1 MLGSIF
7 EHCWEHVLI
16 FAVMIEAAVQYARLR
31 HALKCTGKDQ
41 GKESF
46 KMFPWPVSLS
56 EVWAESRRREAPP
69 KILVYI
75 YTSVS
80 PCISMHGAMQSRA
93 RCNRVEAGQVSFL

>member
-1 MLGSIF
+1 MLGSIL

-16 FAVMIEAAVQYARLR
+16 FVVKIALPCKLQYARLR

-56 EVWAESRRREAPP
+56 WVWAESRRREAPP

-75 YTSVS
+75 YIYGDCVTMLAIV
-80 PCISMHGAMQSRA
+80 PW
-93 RCNRVEAGQVSFL
+93 